1 MPRLSILLALLV
13 LVVSATASAA
23 DGRTTRGQVVAVT
36 PKGIAVKDA
45 KGIVTRCAL
54 ADRSPSVD
62 GYARGDRV
70 QIFCVEARG
79 HLVLVKV
86 RKVETP
92 ATPANDTEPVTFGG
106 TVTHLVDGSITVH
119 DGDRD
124 LTCKLGDTSPALG
137 DVKVGTHVKI
147 ACVNGVLARLAVV
160 TLPPV
165 PPVPPAPAPE
175 AVTFGGTVTAV
186 TDGSITL
193 HDGDRDFTCKRGPSS
208 PALGDVT
215 VGSHAKVACVSGV
228 LTRIELV
235 TVTPPPPPP
244 PTTAPTTGAGLISV
258 LTDGSIT
265 VHNGEHNTDL
275 TCRLGN
281 TSPALGEFHVGDHV
295 GIACTDGVLVKIA
308 RIV

>member
-1 MPRLSILLALLV
+1 MPRLVTLLV
-13 LVVSATASAA
+13 LLVLAVATTASAA

-36 PKGIAVKDA
+36 PKAIAVKDA

-54 ADRSPSVD
+54 AGRSPSVA

-70 QIFCVEARG
+70 LIFCAEARG

-86 RKVETP
+86 HKVEAP

-106 TVTHLVDGSITVH
+106 TVTHLTDGAITVH

-124 LTCKLGDTSPALG
+124 LTCKLGDASPAPG
-137 DVKVGTHVKI
+137 DVKVGTHVKV
-147 ACVNGVLARLAVV
+147 ACVNGMLTRLAVV
-160 TLPPV
+160 TIP
-165 PPVPPAPAPE
+165 PPATE
-175 AVTFGGTVTAV
+175 AATFGGAVTAI

-193 HDGDRDFTCKRGPSS
+193 HDGDRDFTCTRGPSS
-208 PALGDVT
+208 PALGEVT

-235 TVTPPPPPP
+235 TVTAPPPPA
-244 PTTAPTTGAGLISV
+244 PTTTPTTGAGAISV

-265 VHNGEHNTDL
+265 VHNGERNTDL
-275 TCRLGN
+275 TCRLGDA
-281 TSPALGEFHVGDHV
+281 SPRLGDYHVGDHV

-308 RIV
+308 RIG